1 MTEGACLEA
10 DNIRN
15 DCERRERASSV
26 HMCVNVTVTDYK
38 GDRGPLANHSE
49 RTLEKFIFILGIPTE
64 GRQRQ
69 RCQLTEH
76 IVVKY

>member
-1 MTEGACLEA
+1 
-10 DNIRN
+10 
-15 DCERRERASSV
+15 
-26 HMCVNVTVTDYK
+26 MCVNVTVTDYK

-76 IVVKY
+76 IVLKY